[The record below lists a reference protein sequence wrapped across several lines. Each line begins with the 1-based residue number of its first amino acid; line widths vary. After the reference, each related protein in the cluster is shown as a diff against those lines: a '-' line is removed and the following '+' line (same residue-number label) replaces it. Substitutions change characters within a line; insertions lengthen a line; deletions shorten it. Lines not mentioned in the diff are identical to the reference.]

1 MIRFTLFFW
10 LFVSGSFDEKKSY
23 IDPTKLL
30 IFDGNCS
37 LYFIYFYK
45 VFKCWCAR
53 MQVYMCVCVC
63 ACVPVQRY
71 HSKLICLGG
80 DWTSFFH
87 AIQHYTYISV
97 VVVAGVFNS
106 NAKNEMIIHKHK
118 RINVSSFSRLHF
130 LFLFCVF
137 KRTLT
142 LPLWMQ
148 VHFAICICRH

>member
-53 MQVYMCVCVC
+53 MQVYMCVC